1 MYLCRGFLNSCC
13 SLDVKVGFFGQLR
26 EFLGF
31 RSTGLVS
38 LISWRAQYKSS
49 KCLPTRQQPSSKI
62 RCLTDQHP
70 TKTNNIKFCH
80 LERSVQHRR
89 KCCIMHAQIIT
100 CFRGQS
106 VTHLT
111 PFFWSRWKLGEIHW
125 PGVQT
130 ICSERRRGI
139 RNFYRIHRLAW
150 FWNLL
155 PPL

>member
-1 MYLCRGFLNSCC
+1 MSACWMYLCRGFLNSCC

-62 RCLTDQHP
+62 RFLIDHHP
-70 TKTNNIKFCH
+70 TKTNNIKFRH

-89 KCCIMHAQIIT
+89 KCWSCMLRSSRVQEAERHTFDTILLIPVEA
-100 CFRGQS
+100 RGDP
-106 VTHLT
+106 LAGRPNYMFWT
-111 PFFWSRWKLGEIHW
+111 PARY
-125 PGVQT
+125 
-130 ICSERRRGI
+130 SE
-139 RNFYRIHRLAW
+139 FL
-150 FWNLL
+150 
-155 PPL
+155 